1 MQDFFRNIW
10 RYPQFLFLISA
21 GVLSMVFKPVV
32 PLMKNPVQAVALVTA
47 VISSS
52 IGLVL
57 ILEAMLGKPVNF

>member
-1 MQDFFRNIW
+1 MQDFLRNVW

-21 GVLSMVFKPVV
+21 GVLSMLLKPVA
-32 PLMKNPVQAVALVTA
+32 PLLKNPVQAVALITA

-57 ILEAMLGKPVNF
+57 ILEAMLGRPVQF